1 MLFDLALSFVNLLDL
16 SRELCH
22 AFITKSTYTTSL
34 SHFYTGS
41 RLIHS
46 TIKSRFSFWK
56 YIFTNLIFPQRTWL
70 YKKRERKKNKR
81 KLEHKCSWVQ
91 LSSKKEEKGSHAP
104 CKEKRRRDK
113 EKWHHPPSYP
123 LTYLGLW
130 LHDMTLLGS
139 IAWLSKISRTNR
151 PSFDPYL

>member
-1 MLFDLALSFVNLLDL
+1 MSCFYNQVHIYHLSKLLLHWKEAHSFHYKVLFLLL
-16 SRELCH
+16 
-22 AFITKSTYTTSL
+22 K
-34 SHFYTGS
+34 
-41 RLIHS
+41 
-46 TIKSRFSFWK
+46 K
-56 YIFTNLIFPQRTWL
+56 YIHTFYFHRGHGYL
-70 YKKRERKKNKR
+70 KKERKKKKR

-91 LSSKKEEKGSHAP
+91 LSSKKREEKDSHAP

-113 EKWHHPPSYP
+113 EKRHHPPSYP

-139 IAWLSKISRTNR
+139 IAWLSKISRTNM